1 MIGHYSS
8 QMRSNDGKNKSNS
21 HENREEAVYQNIRDT
36 NEITF
41 PSLIGVDRE
50 KKGLE

>member
-1 MIGHYSS
+1 MMGRIKAIA
-8 QMRSNDGKNKSNS
+8 MKIT
-21 HENREEAVYQNIRDT
+21 EAIYQNIRDT

-50 KKGLE
+50 KKCLE